1 MFSCSV
7 EISSPGA
14 LALALVKGPG
24 KRQLE
29 KMLLL
34 GVEFPE
40 TLLSTALHWERPQ
53 GFLQS

>member
-24 KRQLE
+24 KRQSE